1 MRPSPASPLVYGKLS
16 FRPSQSVTSSRRM
29 SRAVHER
36 IVGLF
41 REHFGTDPEAV
52 LEMAG
57 DGSSRQYHRIRGPG
71 EITAIG
77 AVAPDRPAI
86 D

>member
-1 MRPSPASPLVYGKLS
+1 
-16 FRPSQSVTSSRRM
+16 M

-41 REHFGTDPEAV
+41 REHFGSDPEAV

-71 EITAIG
+71 EITAFG
-77 AVAPDRPAI
+77 AVGPDREENRAFLSFSVSLRHA
-86 D
+86 